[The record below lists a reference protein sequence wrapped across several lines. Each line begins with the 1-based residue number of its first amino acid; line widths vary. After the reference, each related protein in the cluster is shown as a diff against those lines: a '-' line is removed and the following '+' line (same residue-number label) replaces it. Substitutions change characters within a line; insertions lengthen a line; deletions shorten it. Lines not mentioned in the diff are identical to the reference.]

1 MKPLKGLFFDSHR
14 IPFPKQ
20 FVAINPK
27 SAIDSEHAGAFMF
40 QRAGITLRV
49 FADAGDDW
57 DHVSVSLSNRCPTWA
72 EMEYVKRTFF
82 KDDETAMQ
90 LHVPPTQHINNHPY
104 VLHLW
109 RPVKVAIPMPPKEAV

>member
-1 MKPLKGLFFDSHR
+1 
-14 IPFPKQ
+14 
-20 FVAINPK
+20 
-27 SAIDSEHAGAFMF
+27 
-40 QRAGITLRV
+40 
-49 FADAGDDW
+49 
-57 DHVSVSLSNRCPTWA
+57 
-72 EMEYVKRTFF
+72 MEYVKRAFF